1 MALLQLPGGPELL
14 VVLLMLGFF
23 GAFVGVAV
31 LAAVFLMRR
40 GANSVEEGGPTGSN
54 TDGRSNA
61 ESRGETDAQRQQT
74 AEPGVETDRQGNP
87 DDR

>member
-40 GANSVEEGGPTGSN
+40 GANSVGEGGPTGSN
-54 TDGRSNA
+54 TDERSNA
-61 ESRGETDAQRQQT
+61 ELRDETDAQRQQT
-74 AEPGVETDRQGNP
+74 EDPESETDRQGSP

>member
-54 TDGRSNA
+54 TEGRSNA
-61 ESRGETDAQRQQT
+61 ESRDGPDAQRQRT
-74 AEPGVETDRQGNP
+74 ADPGSEIDRRQDP